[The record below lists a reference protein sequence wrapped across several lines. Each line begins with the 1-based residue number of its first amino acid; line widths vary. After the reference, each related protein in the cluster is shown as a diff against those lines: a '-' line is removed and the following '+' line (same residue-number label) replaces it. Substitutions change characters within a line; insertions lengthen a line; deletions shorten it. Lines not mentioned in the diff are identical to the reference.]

1 MPSRLPPLNAL
12 RAFEAAGRRA
22 SMSAAAEELA
32 VTPAAISHQI
42 KTLEDHF
49 RFPLFHRN
57 VRSIRL
63 TDRGAALLP
72 YLSEGLELWKQG
84 CSVLQTLDEEAPL
97 VISSVPVFAGKWLV
111 RRLSEFNAL
120 HPDINVRLDG
130 TLSIANFAGDGV
142 DAAIRFGTGPYPGLH
157 AETLVA
163 EDVAPVCSPLLLK
176 GEHPLLTPHDLV
188 HHTLIHVDWFA
199 AAGTQPD
206 WPMWLKT
213 AGVTVT
219 NRLKGPVMTSD
230 ALAVEAAINAGG
242 VALVSEFLVRQDLA
256 SGRLVK
262 PFDLVLPSDHW
273 YWFVCPDEY
282 LDRPNVRA
290 FRDWLVAAVHD
301 DPVSAN
307 HEEAAAHGAY
317 TRKTDY

>member
-49 RFPLFHRN
+49 RFPLFHRT

-72 YLSEGLELWKQG
+72 YLSEGLEQWKQG
-84 CSVLQTLDEEAPL
+84 CAIVQSLDDEAPL
-97 VISSVPVFAGKWLV
+97 VISSAPVFAGKWLV
-111 RRLSEFNAL
+111 RRLSEFNTL
-120 HPDINVRLDG
+120 YPDINVRLDG
-130 TLSIANFAGDGV
+130 TLSIVNFAGDGV

-157 AETLVA
+157 ADALVA
-163 EDVAPVCSPLLLK
+163 EDVIPVCAPSLLK
-176 GEHPLLTPHDLV
+176 GEHPLLTPQDLV

-213 AGVTVT
+213 AGVSGI

-230 ALAVEAAINAGG
+230 SLAVEAAINAGG
-242 VALVSEFLVRQDLA
+242 VALVSEFLVRQDLE

-262 PFDLVLPSDHW
+262 PFDLVLPSDHR
-273 YWFVCPDEY
+273 YWFVCPPEH
-282 LDRPNVRA
+282 LDRPSVRA

-301 DPVSAN
+301 DPLNAN
-307 HEEAAAHGAY
+307 RQEP
-317 TRKTDY
+317 

>member
-1 MPSRLPPLNAL
+1 MPTRLPPLNAL

-49 RFPLFHRN
+49 RFPLFHRG

-84 CSVLQTLDEEAPL
+84 CRSLEALDEDAPL
-97 VISSVPVFAGKWLV
+97 VISSAPVFAGKWLV
-111 RRLSEFNAL
+111 RRLSDFNAR
-120 HPDINVRLDG
+120 HPDISVRLDG
-130 TLSIANFAGDGV
+130 SLSVANFAADGV

-157 AETLVA
+157 AEALVN
-163 EDVAPVCSPLLLK
+163 EDVVPVCSPVLLQ
-176 GEHPLLTPHDLV
+176 GAHPLLTPEDLAY
-188 HHTLIHVDWFA
+188 HTLIHVDWFA

-206 WPMWLKT
+206 WAMWLKT
-213 AGVTVT
+213 AGVSVPNST
-219 NRLKGPVMTSD
+219 RGPVMTSD
-230 ALAVEAAINAGG
+230 SLAVEAAINAGG
-242 VALVSEFLVRQDLA
+242 VALVSEFLVRQDLD
-256 SGRLVK
+256 SGRLIK
-262 PFDLVLPSDHW
+262 PFDLVLASDHW
-273 YWFVCPDEY
+273 YWFVCPVEY

-290 FRDWLVAAVHD
+290 FHDWLIAAIQD
-301 DPVSAN
+301 DPA
-307 HEEAAAHGAY
+307 GAGHMPA
-317 TRKTDY
+317 TGQ

>member
-12 RAFEAAGRRA
+12 RAFEAAGRHA

-32 VTPAAISHQI
+32 VTPAAISQQV
-42 KTLEDHF
+42 KTLEEHF

-72 YLSEGLELWKQG
+72 YLTEGLDLWRQG
-84 CSVLQTLDEEAPL
+84 CRTLETLDEDAPL
-97 VISSVPVFAGKWLV
+97 VISSAPVFAGKWLV
-111 RRLSEFNAL
+111 RRLSEFNTL
-120 HPDINVRLDG
+120 HPEISVRLDG
-130 TLSIANFAGDGV
+130 SLSIANFAGDGV
-142 DAAIRFGTGPYPGLH
+142 DAAIRFGTGPYPDLH
-157 AETLVA
+157 AEALVS
-163 EDVAPVCSPLLLK
+163 EDVIPVCSPALLK
-176 GEHPLLTPHDLV
+176 GDHPLLKPQDLA

-206 WPMWLKT
+206 WAMWLKT
-213 AGVTVT
+213 AGVSVP
-219 NRLKGPVMTSD
+219 NSAKGPVMTSD
-230 ALAVEAAINAGG
+230 SLAVEAAINAGG
-242 VALVSEFLVRQDLA
+242 VALVSEFLVRQDLD

-273 YWFVCPDEY
+273 YWFVCPVEH
-282 LDRPNVRA
+282 LDRPSVRA

-301 DPVSAN
+301 DPAD
-307 HEEAAAHGAY
+307 EG
-317 TRKTDY
+317 

>member
-42 KTLEDHF
+42 KTLEDYF
-49 RFPLFHRN
+49 RFPLFHRT

-72 YLSEGLELWKQG
+72 YLSEGLEQWKQG
-84 CSVLQTLDEEAPL
+84 CAILQTLDEEAPL
-97 VISSVPVFAGKWLV
+97 VISSAPVFAGKWLV
-111 RRLSEFNAL
+111 RRLWEFNAL

-130 TLSIANFAGDGV
+130 TLSIATFAGDGV

-157 AETLVA
+157 AETLAA
-163 EDVAPVCSPLLLK
+163 EDVIPVCSPALLEGK
-176 GEHPLLTPHDLV
+176 HPLLTPQDLA

-206 WPMWLKT
+206 WVMWLKT
-213 AGVTVT
+213 AGVTAV
-219 NRLKGPVMTSD
+219 NALKGPVMTSD
-230 ALAVEAAINAGG
+230 SLAVEAAINAGG
-242 VALVSEFLVRQDLA
+242 VALVSEFLVRQDLD
-256 SGRLVK
+256 SGRLIR
-262 PFDLVLPSDHW
+262 PFDLVLPSDYW
-273 YWFVCPDEY
+273 YWFICPEGH
-282 LDRPNVRA
+282 LERPNVRA

-301 DPVSAN
+301 DPASATQRDATV
-307 HEEAAAHGAY
+307 H
-317 TRKTDY
+317 KD